1 MLTIKNTIWF
11 SLLIQLITGIIS
23 LTGLLITL
31 PDKDKILTDILG
43 LETIVQIIEGAF
55 YLWIAY
61 AAKDSIKMTS
71 RRYIDWVLT
80 TPMML
85 LSTIMFMKYQ
95 EKREEESDEK
105 IETKSFLLDNKELI
119 LKMFAYNFGMLVSG
133 YIGEINL
140 LPKWITT
147 TVGFYFFYESFHLIY
162 TNYAIKSE
170 LGKKLFNFLLVI
182 WSMYGVAAILPVN
195 MKNISYNLL
204 DIVAKNFYGLYLYYK
219 ILEVS
224 NKI

>member
-11 SLLIQLITGIIS
+11 SLLIQLVTGVVS
-23 LTGLLITL
+23 LHGLFITL
-31 PDKDKILTDILG
+31 PNKDKILTDILG
-43 LETIVQIIEGAF
+43 LETVVQFIEAAF

-61 AAKDSIKMTS
+61 AAKDALKMTS

-147 TVGFYFFYESFHLIY
+147 TVGFYFFYESFNLIY
-162 TNYAIKSE
+162 INI
-170 LGKKLFNFLLVI
+170 LLF
-182 WSMYGVAAILPVN
+182 
-195 MKNISYNLL
+195 K
-204 DIVAKNFYGLYLYYK
+204 
-219 ILEVS
+219 
-224 NKI
+224 

>member
-11 SLLIQLITGIIS
+11 SLLIQLITGVIS
-23 LTGLLITL
+23 LSGLLITL
-31 PDKDKILTDILG
+31 PEKDKILRDILG
-43 LETIVQIIEGAF
+43 LETVVQFIEAGF
-55 YLWIAY
+55 YLWVAY
-61 AAKDSIKMTS
+61 AAKDTIKMTS
-71 RRYIDWVLT
+71 RRYIDWVIT

-95 EKREEESDEK
+95 EKKEKESDEK
-105 IETKSFLLDNKELI
+105 VETRSFLMENKELI
-119 LKMFAYNFGMLVSG
+119 IKMFVYNFGMLVSG

-147 TVGFYFFYESFHLIY
+147 TVGFYFFYESFNLIY
-162 TNYAIKSE
+162 RNYAEKSE
-170 LGKKLFNFLLVI
+170 LGKKLFNFLLGV
-182 WSMYGVAAILPVN
+182 WSMYGVAAMLPVK